1 MKVAWER
8 LIRFVATDGRILRGQ
23 PILPSP
29 NYDLGNHKEED
40 GLKANVIVGKD
51 IFNTDGVTKV
61 TDEVITVK
69 QILGPLAA
77 EDVPILR
84 CIGLN
89 YAGHSKWMSYAEQLI
104 LTGFI

>member
-23 PILPSP
+23 PILPSHD
-29 NYDLGNHKEED
+29 YDLGNHQGKD
-40 GLKANVIVGKD
+40 DLKANVIVGKD
-51 IFNTDGVTKV
+51 IFSTDGGTKV
-61 TDEVITVK
+61 TEEVVTVR
-69 QILGPLAA
+69 QILGPLTA

-89 YAGHSKWMSYAEQLI
+89 YAGHSK
-104 LTGFI
+104 